1 MENNG
6 FLRRV
11 RTCTVSFLQLFPF
24 AQVKFVEQHG
34 EVSDATAAFVR
45 FAIAAG
51 ASLPFADF
59 REKDVLFAGEKT
71 DCLLQKIHFKT
82 RLPAPAASGFVY
94 WSTQE
99 PSYDRTNVRVCLY
112 LCVCVFRVPAP
123 VFIVEKQL
131 NLRRK
136 PPPYLTSTYAE
147 TFSFLKHSGTVIV
160 AAMHIVRRPAKN
172 DPKKVHL
179 NPSSFPSVCDVLIH
193 IKTHRLGLK
202 MDRANSA
209 LLRNRYK
216 LKYCNVEE
224 QIPRRWC
231 KTEHA

>member
-1 MENNG
+1 MESNG

-71 DCLLQKIHFKT
+71 DCLLQKYISKHRFPP
-82 RLPAPAASGFVY
+82 RLLPA
-94 WSTQE
+94 
-99 PSYDRTNVRVCLY
+99 SYIGLLKNRRTIVRTSVCFY

-179 NPSSFPSVCDVLIH
+179 NPSSFPSVYDVLIH

-209 LLRNRYK
+209 LLRNRYE
-216 LKYCNVEE
+216 LKY
-224 QIPRRWC
+224 
-231 KTEHA
+231 